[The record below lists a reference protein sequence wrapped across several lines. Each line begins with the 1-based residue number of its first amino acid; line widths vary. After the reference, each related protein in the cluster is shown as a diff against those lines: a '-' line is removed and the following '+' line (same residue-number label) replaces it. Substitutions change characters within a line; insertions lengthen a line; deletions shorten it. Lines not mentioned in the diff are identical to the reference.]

1 MQKRRILTTLAGL
14 AISAVLQVA
23 AQEKDVKE
31 VDENQMVVDNFQC
44 V

>member
-1 MQKRRILTTLAGL
+1 MQKRKILTTLAGL

-23 AQEKDVKE
+23 AQEEVAKE
-31 VDENQMVVDNFQC
+31 VDESQMVVNNFEC